1 MSENRKNKLKLSF
14 YLLLITAILVIIIY
28 NVVSLGL
35 GVLYPKQYS
44 RYVTETCEALN
55 LEEPLLYAVINTES
69 SFDKDAVSA
78 VGAKGLTQITDDTFL
93 WLQTKTNE
101 ERPVDDLFLPEV
113 SIYYG
118 GYFLDLLLDEFG
130 NTEVALAAY
139 HAGRGRVNEW
149 LADPRYSKDGKTLDD
164 IPFAD
169 TKLYV
174 EKVMKNYERYIKIY
188 DFKIR
193 EDSDNGNS

>member
-1 MSENRKNKLKLSF
+1 MNGNKNNKLKLSL
-14 YLLLITAILVIIIY
+14 YLLLTTVILVIIIY
-28 NVVSLGL
+28 SSVSLAFQA
-35 GVLYPKQYS
+35 LYPKQYS
-44 RYVTETCEALN
+44 EYVTETCKTLN
-55 LEEPLLYAVINTES
+55 LEEPLLYALINTES
-69 SFDKDAVSA
+69 GFDKDAVSA

-93 WLQTKTNE
+93 WLQTKTKE
-101 ERPVDDLFLPEV
+101 ERPIEDLFEPEV

-118 GYFLDLLLDEFG
+118 GYFLDMLLDEFE
-130 NTEVALAAY
+130 NTEAALAAY

-174 EKVMKNYERYIKIY
+174 EKVMKNYKRYIKIY
-188 DFKIR
+188 DFEIR
-193 EDSDNGNS
+193 EETENVNI

>member
-14 YLLLITAILVIIIY
+14 YLLLTTAILVIIIY
-28 NVVSLGL
+28 SVVSLGL

-44 RYVTETCEALN
+44 RYVTETCEALD

-78 VGAKGLTQITDDTFL
+78 VGAKGLTQITDETFL